1 MATSA
6 VIGWRIL
13 FLLLACTMVST
24 LAYTLVTDG
33 SPFRKELL
41 SRLMV
46 AVLVDFYLNVTVIA
60 AWVCYKES
68 NWIAAAIW
76 IVFLVCL
83 GSIATCA
90 YILWQLW
97 QLSSQESFE
106 DIMYSVLIR
115 DTNKNGVQQP
125 RKHSNIMIARIVFGA
140 MSCLMVVTLAYL
152 FSDGSPFN
160 KDLYTPWL
168 VATLIDFYING
179 TAISVWMF
187 YKEESWLTAFI
198 WIVLFIIFGS
208 ASSCSFIVKELF
220 KLNSDDPAYL
230 VLFKNSNRKLGDN
243 KHKNKNKIVIKRS
256 ERRYERTSSS

>member
-1 MATSA
+1 MASSA

-46 AVLVDFYLNVTVIA
+46 TVLVDFYFNVTIIA

-68 NWIAAAIW
+68 NWIATAIW

-115 DTNKNGVQQP
+115 DTNKYEWRAAAQEALQ
-125 RKHSNIMIARIVFGA
+125 
-140 MSCLMVVTLAYL
+140 Y
-152 FSDGSPFN
+152 
-160 KDLYTPWL
+160 
-168 VATLIDFYING
+168 
-179 TAISVWMF
+179 
-187 YKEESWLTAFI
+187 
-198 WIVLFIIFGS
+198 
-208 ASSCSFIVKELF
+208 
-220 KLNSDDPAYL
+220 DDC
-230 VLFKNSNRKLGDN
+230 KNSFWCYGFFDGAGWW
-243 KHKNKNKIVIKRS
+243 
-256 ERRYERTSSS
+256 RR